1 MSAPTDLYVLLRL
14 YTNKQNSPTVLIQDF
29 CDYLQKYARHYL
41 QEAPDLVMYLE
52 DTATTVQKELEHLQD
67 EAKLMLTT
75 DVKGHKFVFV
85 PQFLVDRIIQR
96 YKELDEHTELPFPV
110 ANELPS
116 EFPASYLKPLYIT
129 TDFGGL
135 IEEGER
141 TNSYLFQLIFPDD
154 TPPMIYPA
162 SLSPEKLLD
171 LSLAKIRLFLRKD
184 ESKDY
189 IQKRM
194 MLANPGKEMT
204 IKNHLMQFQTRPTE
218 SLSAF
223 KHSGDAY
230 AFWSNLCSFIRQDY
244 AKKNEKTPEEA
255 ALIQS
260 IFIAEFLND
269 FYRNKTQQSLQRET
283 ALKNLELCFQ
293 KPPYYY
299 DMDAITKFTDSR
311 GVPLLGQYRSVDLEQ
326 FIREKS
332 GDSESSLPPLLI
344 FKPDSGKRFFILK
357 EKVVPLVLRLCN
369 ETRKTIKDLLTHEWF
384 ELLSSYRYDEAM
396 NSPNEYE
403 KKIEGMCRTTNPI
416 LHALLSASFIPLLAL
431 EGSDSND
438 KDTPH
443 GFRMFDHGRLLP
455 YNVLLM
461 LDRQEIL
468 TDSRILLPF
477 WFTIP
482 ILSAII
488 RFFRR
493 PRKKKTPSAGKKVVH
508 QNEALEEL
516 DSAESKSDDAHDA
529 MKQRKIAL
537 KRAVE
542 EIEKRLISEG
552 STLEKE
558 LGEQLDLWN
567 RNLDP
572 GIKKNLTED
581 VNSLIRD
588 YIRKTVKSIKVST
601 FDRAW
606 VENLT
611 TTLVDSPGLAK
622 IKNREALTA
631 YVQLYIIHLIKNIN

>member
-1 MSAPTDLYVLLRL
+1 MSAPTELYVLLRL

-52 DTATTVQKELEHLQD
+52 DTATTVQKELDHLQD
-67 EAKLMLTT
+67 EAKLTLSV
-75 DVKGHKFVFV
+75 DIKGHKFVFV
-85 PQFLVDRIIQR
+85 PQFIVDRVIQR
-96 YKELDEHTELPFPV
+96 YKELDEHTEFPFPV
-110 ANELPS
+110 SNELPS
-116 EFPASYLKPLYIT
+116 GFPSSYLKPLYIT

-189 IQKRM
+189 IQKRL

-223 KHSGDAY
+223 RHSGDAY

-244 AKKNEKTPEEA
+244 AKKSEKTPEEA

-269 FYRNKTQQSLQRET
+269 FYRNKNQQSLQRET

-293 KPPYYY
+293 KPPYFY
-299 DMDAITKFTDSR
+299 DMDAITKFSDSR
-311 GVPLLGQYRSVDLEQ
+311 GVPLLGQYKSVDLEQ
-326 FIREKS
+326 FIKDKS

-344 FKPDSGKRFFILK
+344 FKLDTGKRFFILK

-369 ETRKTIKDLLTHEWF
+369 ESRKSIKETLTREWFDLLSNYQH
-384 ELLSSYRYDEAM
+384 DEAM
-396 NSPNEYE
+396 SNPVEYE
-403 KKIEGMCRTTNPI
+403 KKIEGMCRTANPI
-416 LHALLSASFIPLLAL
+416 LHALLSASFISLLAL

-482 ILSAII
+482 VISAII
-488 RFFRR
+488 QFFRR
-493 PRKKKTPSAGKKVVH
+493 PKKTKPRYALKKAVH
-508 QNEALEEL
+508 HNEPLEEL
-516 DSAESKSDDAHDA
+516 EASDQKSDDAHDA
-529 MKQRKIAL
+529 MKQRKLAL

-558 LGEQLDLWN
+558 LSVQLDLWN

-588 YIRKTVKSIKVST
+588 YIRKIIKSLKVST
-601 FDRAW
+601 FDRAR

-611 TTLVDSPGLAK
+611 ATLIDSPGLLK
-622 IKNREALTA
+622 IKNREALSD